1 MIDIAREED
10 NVGHWKNFLAGVVV
24 GIANVI
30 PGVSGGTMLVVLG
43 VYDRLLAA
51 IGLKTWRGH
60 LPFLLLLGAG
70 TLAGIFAFSQVITW
84 LIDAFRL
91 PVYYAF
97 TGLVL
102 GSVPSV
108 YKKAGIRRLRLTNV
122 AIFLMAAGFVLLLG
136 ALQPTAAPYSNAG
149 MQAGL
154 AAGLSSQFTG
164 GAGLGALLA
173 GGAAQSGPSFYIY
186 LVMATALAAI
196 AMILPGISGSLVLLL
211 LGAYPTVMNALAT
224 FDLTILLPALLG
236 ILLGGFVGLRGV
248 RTMLLLHPQALYV
261 GILGLILGSLVTIW
275 PGPPA
280 GAEGAVGLALLA
292 GCALLVGWMSRS
304 SIA

>member
-1 MIDIAREED
+1 M
-10 NVGHWKNFLAGVVV
+10 GQWKNFFAGVVV

-51 IGLKTWRGH
+51 IGWKTWRGH

-84 LIDAFRL
+84 LIGAYRL

-108 YKKAGIRRLRLTNV
+108 YKKAGIRRLRPTNV

-136 ALQPTAAPYSNAG
+136 ALQSTAAPYSEAG
-149 MQAGL
+149 IRAGL

-173 GGAAQSGPSFYIY
+173 GGATLSGPSFYIY

-196 AMILPGISGSLVLLL
+196 EAKLYGTNEPAAQPGLP
-211 LGAYPTVMNALAT
+211 T
-224 FDLTILLPALLG
+224 PAEL
-236 ILLGGFVGLRGV
+236 ITLLGG
-248 RTMLLLHPQALYV
+248 
-261 GILGLILGSLVTIW
+261 
-275 PGPPA
+275 
-280 GAEGAVGLALLA
+280 
-292 GCALLVGWMSRS
+292 
-304 SIA
+304 